1 MKVTP
6 VSPSPYLPGRKLSTF
21 LSRSH
26 AVDNFDFLQIVGD
39 GLVDEVIDFVQGF
52 FHGHSYYVN
61 FEHGRGYGYFAH
73 YAHVIRRFFT
83 ALHGFC
89 AYDEQVGKLTAH
101 LHVSALHLCLAL
113 DGRKREYLALRL
125 HGLYKHPAP
134 AFNVIF

>member
-6 VSPSPYLPGRKLSTF
+6 VSPSPYLRAETF
-21 LSRSH
+21 DVFVPFEMFGNCLTQLSRSH

-73 YAHVIRRFFT
+73 YAHVIRRFYRP
-83 ALHGFC
+83 AR
-89 AYDEQVGKLTAH
+89 V
-101 LHVSALHLCLAL
+101 
-113 DGRKREYLALRL
+113 LRL
-125 HGLYKHPAP
+125 
-134 AFNVIF
+134 